1 VSNVVAP
8 PAFGDTRRRL
18 VGQRSER
25 PQAAP
30 SQEFALDMALRAMK
44 SEIAELQQQLAAR
57 DAEIEAQASR
67 MTELEQRIDAAREAG
82 IAEGR
87 EAGIVAGRERAQLDH
102 RERNLALAAATV
114 DALRAHEAALSQLGD
129 LAVPIAL
136 AALERIAGDSSARK
150 DLVTAIVAEQ
160 LDRLRDAAPVRVR
173 VAAVDFPDTDD
184 LRKALPAKAT
194 GAVEVAV
201 DSGLCSGQVR
211 IELKLGQV
219 DAGLD
224 RQLAAVYVLLQGSSD
239 AA

>member
-8 PAFGDTRRRL
+8 PAFGDTRWRI
-18 VGQRSER
+18 VGRRSER

-30 SQEFALDMALRAMK
+30 PQEFALDMALRAME
-44 SEIAELQQQLAAR
+44 SEIAELQQRLAAR

-67 MTELEQRIDAAREAG
+67 MKELEQRIDAAREAG

-102 RERNLALAAATV
+102 RERNLTLAAATV

-173 VAAVDFPDTDD
+173 VAAADFPDTHD
-184 LRKALPAKAT
+184 LRKALPPVAP
-194 GAVEVAV
+194 GSIEFAV
-201 DSGLCSGQVR
+201 DDELGSGQVR

-224 RQLAAVYVLLQGSSD
+224 RQLAALRVLLQGSSD